1 MNRQARGLWLLA
13 LLLGVVLTTG
23 GVRAWADAAGT
34 VTPVA
39 ATGDDESA
47 MPPLEGGAPKQ
58 PEGLV
63 TNPPGTAE
71 QLGPNFQDS
80 PNAPVIN
87 VWYGA
92 TQAAGLR
99 GDPQKWVNILGNV
112 SSAVPISS
120 LTYTLN
126 GGPPQTLSRGPDNMR
141 LAQAGDFNIE
151 LDYTDL
157 LMGSNQVVITA
168 LDSALASSQAVVTVN
183 YSAGPTWAP
192 PQNITVNWSAATKVT
207 DVVQPVDGQWTIDN
221 GAARPTVLDFDRL
234 LAIGDLSWRDYT
246 VTVPITIL
254 SMDPSGYTGP
264 SNGPGVGVMVRWQG
278 HYWAENDTQPRTG
291 WRRLGALAWYRWKGG
306 ATPSEGLQLVGHRGI
321 VIAESTRTL
330 SLNTPYIFKVSVTS
344 NANPAKPAT
353 YRFKVWEASQAEPAT
368 WDFEQV
374 GNSGE
379 PKSGSILLVAHHVD
393 ALFGNVTVNLTS
405 VQPRPT
411 LKVNVTGTGTGTVDV
426 SPPKASYRFGE
437 DVSLMVTPAAGSTFQ
452 GWLGDLSGN
461 ANPAA
466 LEMFG
471 DRTVAALLIDPTVQT
486 PISDDFSGCQLNT
499 SLWTFVNP
507 LGDAELSMT
516 GSQVQINIP
525 AGANHDIWTSGIN
538 APRIMQYAENK
549 DFELDVKF
557 DSVLSQKNQAQGILV
572 QADELNFLRYNFL
585 HDGNTYRLQAFT
597 FLDGVPTTRIN
608 DVPLTI
614 SPPMYLRVKRIGSV
628 WNLYYSTNGTTWTF
642 AAGFQHELAVSAYGP
657 YISNSS
663 KNPATVG
670 LIDSFFN
677 SKSPIVPDDN
687 DRKLNIAIDPVGAG
701 TVARNPV
708 KDNYACDE
716 PVTLT
721 PVPNTGFK
729 FDHWSGDLTGTT
741 NPATLVMNATKNV
754 TAHFVNDVQYTLAV
768 SANGA
773 GAVAKSPDKPAYSAG
788 ESVTL
793 TATPAVGNLFSSWS
807 GDATGSANPLT
818 VVVTGNMTITGNFT
832 PAPPRTLTITTT
844 GPGGVTK
851 SPDKTT
857 YLNGETVT
865 LTAVPGAGAS
875 FIGWGGALT
884 GTLLQQSLIMDG
896 DKTVTA
902 TFAENVYTLTLSP
915 GGNGAITAE
924 PPKPAYYAGEQVTLT
939 ATPATGFRFVAW
951 GGDLSG
957 SANPATLVMTKNST
971 VTATFVADADY
982 TVTVTTVGSGVVIKT
997 PEKPT
1002 YTSGEQ
1008 LTLTAFAGA
1017 GAEFVGW
1024 SGDLTGNENPKT
1036 ITVNGNMAITATFAA
1051 AGVYSLTIVPPTN
1064 GTIEVNP
1071 VRTLYA
1077 PGEQVTLTA
1086 QPALGY
1092 IFSAWGNDATGTTN
1106 PLVLTMDGNKVV
1118 SAVFDVA
1125 PIYNVSVAVAP
1136 SDDGLT
1142 HGTVAVAPEGT
1153 QFTAGTQITLTATA
1167 DSGYYFAGWSGDLVS
1182 NKNPYVLTVNSD
1194 KAIFANFT
1202 DARGVVSDDFDGC
1215 GVLDSD
1221 LWTWVD
1227 PLGAA
1232 DYALT
1237 GSQLRITVPPAVN
1250 YEIWKNGNNSAR
1262 MMQRISNTNFALI
1275 VKLDSPVSETY
1286 QTQGVLIEA
1295 SPTNFIR
1302 IDFHYDAK
1310 FLTETP
1316 PEPPLRLFAGTVN
1329 NGQGRERLNAGITD
1343 PADEMYILIRRTGDA
1358 WKLFYGYNNT
1368 GPWINVGG
1376 FSNPGMAVQSVG
1388 VFAASTAPKNTPQPG
1403 HTALFDFF
1411 FSESAPI
1418 TPEDANA
1425 PAISVTKVGQGT
1437 VTPTPAGPTYTCGQS
1452 VRLQATPAVGWRF
1465 QNWSVDLNGVS
1476 PTQTLVVNR
1485 RHNVTATFV
1494 QQTSFAVFLPMAI
1507 R

>member
-13 LLLGVVLTTG
+13 LLLVVVLTTS
-23 GVRAWADAAGT
+23 GVGAWADAANA
-34 VTPVA
+34 VTPVTA
-39 ATGDDESA
+39 PSDDESA
-47 MPPLEGGAPKQ
+47 MPPLEGGAPRQ
-58 PEGLV
+58 PDGLV
-63 TNPPGTAE
+63 TTPSGAAGH
-71 QLGPNFQDS
+71 LGLDFQDS

-112 SSAVPISS
+112 SSAVPITS

-126 GGPPQTLSRGPDNMR
+126 GGPPQNLSRGPDNLR

-168 LDSALASSQAVVTVN
+168 LDSALTSSQAVVTVN
-183 YSAGPTWAP
+183 YSAGPTWTP
-192 PQNITVNWSAATKVT
+192 PQNITVNWGAATKVT
-207 DVVQPVDGQWTIDN
+207 DVAQVVDGQWTIDN

-254 SMDPSGYTGP
+254 AVDPSGYTGP

-306 ATPSEGLQLVGHRGI
+306 ATPSEGLQLVGHRGNLLG
-321 VIAESTRTL
+321 ESARTL
-330 SLNTPYIFKVSVTS
+330 SLNTPYIFKVSITS
-344 NANPAKPAT
+344 SANSAKPAT

-368 WDFEQV
+368 WDFEQQ
-374 GNSGE
+374 GNNGE
-379 PKSGSILLVAHHVD
+379 PKSGAILLVAHHVD
-393 ALFGNVTVNLTS
+393 ARFGNVTVNLAS
-405 VQPRPT
+405 VQPKPT
-411 LKVNVTGTGTGTVDV
+411 LTVNATGTGTGTIDV
-426 SPPKASYRFGE
+426 SPQKQSYRFGE
-437 DVSLMVTPAAGSTFQ
+437 DVSLTVTPAAGSTFQ

-466 LEMFG
+466 LEIFG
-471 DRTVAALLIDPTVQT
+471 DTTAAALLINPNVQT
-486 PISDDFSGCQLNT
+486 PISDDFSGCQLNPQ
-499 SLWTFVNP
+499 LWAFVNP

-516 GSQVQINIP
+516 GSQVQISIP
-525 AGANHDIWTSGIN
+525 AGTGHDIWTGGSN
-538 APRIMQYAENK
+538 APRVMQFAKNE

-557 DSVLSQKNQAQGILV
+557 ESVFGQKNQAQGILIE
-572 QADELNFLRYNFL
+572 ADAQNFLRYNFL
-585 HDGNTYRLQAFT
+585 HDGDSYRLQAFT
-597 FLDGVPTTRIN
+597 FTAGAPTTRIN
-608 DVPLTI
+608 DLTLTI
-614 SPPMYLRVKRIGSV
+614 TPPMYLRVKRIGSV
-628 WNLYYSTNGTTWTF
+628 WNLYYSTNGTTWAF
-642 AAGFQHELAVSAYGP
+642 AAGFQHDMVVSAYGP
-657 YISNSS
+657 YIANSS
-663 KNPATVG
+663 KDPATVG
-670 LIDSFFN
+670 LIDYFFN
-677 SKSPIVPDDN
+677 SKSPIVPEDN
-687 DRKLNIAIDPVGAG
+687 DRKLTVAIDPVGAG
-701 TVARNPV
+701 SVARNPV
-708 KDNYACDE
+708 KENYACDE

-729 FDHWSGDLTGTT
+729 FDHWSGDLTGTA
-741 NPATLVMNATKNV
+741 NPGALVMNATKNV
-754 TAHFVNDVQYTLAV
+754 TAHFVTDVQYTLTV

-793 TATPAVGNLFSSWS
+793 TATPAVGNLFTGWS
-807 GDATGSANPLT
+807 GDATGTTNPLT
-818 VVVTGNMTITGNFT
+818 VVVNGNMTIAGNFAAA
-832 PAPPRTLTITTT
+832 PARTLTITVN

-851 SPDKTT
+851 NPDKAT
-857 YLNGETVT
+857 YFHGETVT

-884 GTLLQQSLIMDG
+884 GTLLQQSLVMDG

-902 TFAENVYTLTLSP
+902 TFAENVFTLTLSP
-915 GGNGAITAE
+915 NANGTIAAV
-924 PPKPAYYAGEQVTLT
+924 PAKPAYYAGEQVTLT
-939 ATPATGFRFVAW
+939 ATPNSGFRFVAW

-971 VTATFVADADY
+971 VTATFVADANY
-982 TVTVTTVGSGVVIKT
+982 TVTVTTVGSGVVVKT
-997 PEKPT
+997 PDKPT
-1002 YTSGEQ
+1002 YGSGEQ
-1008 LTLTAFAGA
+1008 LTLTAFPGA

-1024 SGDLTGNENPKT
+1024 SGDVTGNENPKT

-1092 IFSAWGNDATGTTN
+1092 IFSAWGNDATGITN

-1118 SAVFDVA
+1118 SAVFEVA
-1125 PIYNVSVAVAP
+1125 PIYNVAVAVAP
-1136 SDDGLT
+1136 GEDSLP
-1142 HGTVAVAPEGT
+1142 HGTVAVDPEGT

-1167 DSGYYFAGWSGDLVS
+1167 DTGYAFAGWTGDLVS

-1194 KAIFANFT
+1194 KSIFANFT
-1202 DARGVVSDDFDGC
+1202 DAQGVVSDDFDGC
-1215 GVLDSD
+1215 GALNSD

-1227 PLGAA
+1227 PLGQAE
-1232 DYALT
+1232 YELT
-1237 GSQLRITVPPAVN
+1237 GSQLKITVPPEVN
-1250 YEIWKNGNNSAR
+1250 YEIWKTGNNSAR
-1262 MMQRISNTNFALI
+1262 MMQSIANTNFALV
-1275 VKLDSPVSETY
+1275 VKIDSPVTETY

-1302 IDFHYDAK
+1302 ADFLYDG
-1310 FLTETP
+1310 TQETP
-1316 PEPPLRLFAGTVN
+1316 GVQFFVGTVN
-1329 NGQGRERLNAGITD
+1329 NGQGRVRIQVPVVD
-1343 PADEMYILIRRTGDA
+1343 PQDEIYMLIRRTGDA
-1358 WKLFYGYNNT
+1358 WKFYYSSIRT
-1368 GPWINVGG
+1368 GPWTGVGG
-1376 FSNPGMAVQSVG
+1376 FNYGLPVQSVG
-1388 VFAASTAPKNTPQPG
+1388 VFVASTAPRNTPQPG

-1411 FSESAPI
+1411 FNETAPI

-1425 PAISVTKVGQGT
+1425 PAITVTKVGQGT
-1437 VTPTPAGPTYTCGQS
+1437 VTATPAGPTYTCGQR
-1452 VRLQATPAVGWRF
+1452 VQLRAAAATGWRF
-1465 QNWSVDLNGVS
+1465 QNWSVDLNGVN
-1476 PTQTLVVNR
+1476 PIQTLVVNR
-1485 RHNVTATFV
+1485 RHNVTATFI
-1494 QQTSFAVFLPMAI
+1494 QPTSFDIFLPMAI